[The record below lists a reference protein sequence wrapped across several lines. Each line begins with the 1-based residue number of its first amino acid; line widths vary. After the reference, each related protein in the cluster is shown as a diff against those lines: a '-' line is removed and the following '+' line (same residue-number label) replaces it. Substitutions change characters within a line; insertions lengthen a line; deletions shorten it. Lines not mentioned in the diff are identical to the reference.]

1 MSMALQSS
9 QLSWLAGTLP
19 GNSHAEVTEKVLRDF
34 YTRVHD
40 FREELA
46 GLNDQEFN
54 VILLHSRE
62 TPTHYKWHLGTAPDT
77 SFTLWLHEYKPRAIR
92 SGGYAQTIHNHRY
105 PMTALLLTGGYRYT
119 QYDVGHTGADLATE
133 VRMISSR
140 RITGGAIYSM
150 RESDFHSVT
159 EIQDGTVSL
168 LVQGRPRL
176 PYSIS
181 VDAQS
186 RLVSRHV
193 PIEGRINNLRSTL
206 ATARRRLHHAEK

>member
-9 QLSWLAGTLP
+9 QLSWLASTLP
-19 GNSHAEVTEKVLRDF
+19 GNSHAGVTEKVLRDF
-34 YTRVHD
+34 YGRVGD
-40 FREELA
+40 FRAELER
-46 GLNDQEFN
+46 LNDWEFHA
-54 VILLHSRE
+54 ILLRSRE
-62 TPTHYKWHLGTAPDT
+62 TPTHYKWHLGTAPDK
-77 SFTLWLHEYKPRAIR
+77 SFTIWLHEYKPGAIR

-105 PMTALLLTGGYRYT
+105 PMTALLLTGGYRCT
-119 QYDVGHTGADLATE
+119 QYEVSHTAADEAAE
-133 VRMISSR
+133 VRTISSR
-140 RITGGAIYSM
+140 QITGGAIYSM

-168 LVQGRPRL
+168 LVQGRPLR

-186 RLVSRHV
+186 CRVSRHV

-206 ATARRRLHHAEK
+206 ATAHRRLHHAEK

>member
-1 MSMALQSS
+1 MSIALQSS

-19 GNSHAEVTEKVLRDF
+19 GDSLPEVTEKVVRDF
-34 YTRVHD
+34 YGRVD
-40 FREELA
+40 EFGEELER
-46 GLNDQEFN
+46 LDDREFHA
-54 VILLHSRE
+54 ILLLSRE
-62 TPTHYKWHLGTAPDT
+62 TPTHYKWHLGTAPDK
-77 SFTLWLHEYKPRAIR
+77 SFTIWLHEYKPHAIR

-105 PMTALLLTGGYRYT
+105 PMTALLLAGGYRYT
-119 QYDVGHTGADLATE
+119 QYEVGHTGADRPAE
-133 VRMISSR
+133 VRTVSSR
-140 RITGGAIYSM
+140 QITGGAIYSM

-168 LVQGRPRL
+168 LVQGRSLR

-186 RLVSRHV
+186 CRVSRHV

-206 ATARRRLHHAEK
+206 TTAHRRLHHAKK